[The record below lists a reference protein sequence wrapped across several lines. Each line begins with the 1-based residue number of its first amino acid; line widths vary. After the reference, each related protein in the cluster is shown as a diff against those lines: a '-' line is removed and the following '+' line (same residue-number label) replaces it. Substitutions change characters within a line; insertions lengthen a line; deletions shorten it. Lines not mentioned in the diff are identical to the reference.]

1 MPPSASDTLAPLAS
15 EILDFWFPPG
25 TSTERREW
33 FRKDPEFDRTVR
45 ERFGVALAAGLAG
58 AFGDWCVDPRGSLAR
73 IVLLDQLTR
82 NAFRD
87 TPKAFA
93 GDGAALATAE
103 DALER
108 GFDRDLGLHQ
118 RWFMYMPFE
127 HAESLASQDRSVALF
142 RALAHDGL
150 PGPLEWALR
159 HRAVIERFGR
169 FPHRNAMLGRESTA
183 DELAFLR
190 EPNSSF

>member
-1 MPPSASDTLAPLAS
+1 MPPSASDTLAPLAC

-33 FRKDPEFDRTVR
+33 FRKDSEFDRTVR

-169 FPHRNAMLGRESTA
+169 FPHRNAMLGR
-183 DELAFLR
+183 D
-190 EPNSSF
+190 

>member
-1 MPPSASDTLAPLAS
+1 MPPSTTAILAPAAS

-25 TSTERREW
+25 TRGERREW
-33 FRKDPEFDRTVR
+33 FRKDAGFDSTVR
-45 ERFGVALAAGLAG
+45 ERFGAALAAGLAG
-58 AFGDWCVDPRGSLAR
+58 AFGDWCAHARGSLAR
-73 IVLLDQLTR
+73 IVLLDQFTR

-93 GDGAALATAE
+93 GDVAALATAE
-103 DALER
+103 DALEQ
-108 GFDRDLGLHQ
+108 GFDRELALHE

-127 HAESLASQDRSVALF
+127 HAESLAEQDRSVALF
-142 RALAHDGL
+142 RALAGDGL
-150 PGPLEWALR
+150 AGPLDWALR

-169 FPHRNAMLGRESTA
+169 FPHRNAILGRESTA
-183 DELAFLR
+183 EEIAFLR